1 MSDTAVLKTMP
12 CGKANFAVIRERR
25 MAFVDKTRLIET
37 LENCGSDYPFIVRP
51 RRFGK
56 SLTVSMLTA
65 YYDEAAAPQFET
77 TFANTYIGSH
87 KTALASSFR
96 VLHFD
101 FSGLASSA
109 KIAEDF
115 QNRVR
120 DCLIEYFAKYPHP
133 QQAEILNR
141 PFNTAA
147 SLISSFFAL
156 LAVEEFQK
164 IYVIIDEYDQ
174 FANEILSKDLS
185 HFQSITSA
193 QGFLKDFY
201 TCLKSATSKAVAR
214 VFITGVTSI
223 SLDSMTSGFNIASN
237 LTIDPAFASYVGFT
251 EAELRQFIPQ
261 VVDASRCGMTI
272 DEIVHRMQE
281 WYNGY
286 RFSPFSHDTVFNS
299 SLCLY
304 YLNSLQ
310 RTGREP
316 LSLLDS
322 NLGQNLEKI
331 EGILRLGDPD
341 FVRQTVEQ
349 ALRREPI
356 PFSGSLK
363 ELNLNEQVTLD
374 EESLLSVMFYLGYL
388 TYAQEDAF
396 SLVIPNRAIRI
407 QFFEYFLKH
416 ALGVGA
422 FGLVA
427 KDYVKALASLVAG
440 DPAPIFQVA
449 CDRRLRSSGVHD
461 YAQLDESTI
470 KTLIAGAFNLTDAYD
485 LFTELEVRGK
495 DAGFVDIVALPAS
508 NSPAKTAYLIELKY
522 LPIGKATD
530 KAIEQAVE
538 KAREQVDVYANG
550 VNICQLPNLKRIIA
564 VFAGLKLVRFLM
576 A

>member
-25 MAFVDKTRLIET
+25 MAFVDKTRFIET

-133 QQAEILNR
+133 QQSEILNR

-214 VFITGVTSI
+214 VFFTGVTSI

-272 DEIVHRMQE
+272 DEMLVYIPQLTKRKNKLLEMKSKLLKERVEEQYGRQSNIIDYTYTNYDIALVE
-281 WYNGY
+281 ADYEKAADELS
-286 RFSPFSHDTVFNS
+286 RAQLALDTVN
-299 SLCLY
+299 
-304 YLNSLQ
+304 Q
-310 RTGREP
+310 R
-316 LSLLDS
+316 
-322 NLGQNLEKI
+322 
-331 EGILRLGDPD
+331 
-341 FVRQTVEQ
+341 
-349 ALRREPI
+349 
-356 PFSGSLK
+356 
-363 ELNLNEQVTLD
+363 
-374 EESLLSVMFYLGYL
+374 ES
-388 TYAQEDAF
+388 
-396 SLVIPNRAIRI
+396 
-407 QFFEYFLKH
+407 FEF
-416 ALGVGA
+416 
-422 FGLVA
+422 
-427 KDYVKALASLVAG
+427 
-440 DPAPIFQVA
+440 
-449 CDRRLRSSGVHD
+449 C
-461 YAQLDESTI
+461 E
-470 KTLIAGAFNLTDAYD
+470 
-485 LFTELEVRGK
+485 
-495 DAGFVDIVALPAS
+495 
-508 NSPAKTAYLIELKY
+508 
-522 LPIGKATD
+522 
-530 KAIEQAVE
+530 
-538 KAREQVDVYANG
+538 
-550 VNICQLPNLKRIIA
+550 
-564 VFAGLKLVRFLM
+564 
-576 A
+576 